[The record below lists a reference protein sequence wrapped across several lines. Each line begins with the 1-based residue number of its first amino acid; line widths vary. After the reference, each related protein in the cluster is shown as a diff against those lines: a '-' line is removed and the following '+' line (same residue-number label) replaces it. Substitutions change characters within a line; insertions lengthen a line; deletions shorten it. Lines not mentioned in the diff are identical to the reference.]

1 MERILLKTPRNRSFS
16 LSVVAPMYNEEE
28 NIDVFLS
35 RLIPIL
41 KKVTPDYNI
50 ICIND
55 GSTDNTLEKLIE
67 NHKRNSTIEIIN
79 LSRNFGKEMAL
90 TAGLDYSQGDIV
102 IPIDSDLQDPP
113 ELIEEMVNKWKEG
126 FDVVYATR
134 RIRHGENWFKKN
146 TAAFFYKIINT
157 VSEIPIPENTGDFRL
172 MDKRV
177 VVAIRQLPEEARFM
191 KGIFSW
197 VGFKQTAIMYD
208 RQPRFSGKTS
218 WNYWKL
224 WNFSLDGFTSFSH
237 LPIRVWSY
245 IGITISLFSLIYAV
259 TLVTYVIF
267 VKGIDVPGYASLM
280 VVTLF
285 LGGIILISLGVLG
298 EYIGRIFN
306 EVKKRPLYLISD
318 LWGFGRETKE

>member
-28 NIDVFLS
+28 NIDIFLS

-41 KKVTPDYNI
+41 KKTTPDYNI

-67 NHKRNSTIEIIN
+67 NHKINSAIEIIN
-79 LSRNFGKEMAL
+79 FSRNFGKEMAL

-134 RIRHGENWFKKN
+134 RIRHGESWFKKS
-146 TAAFFYKIINT
+146 TAAFFYKIINA

-191 KGIFSW
+191 KGVFSW

-208 RQPRFSGKTS
+208 RQSRFAGKTS

-245 IGITISLFSLIYAV
+245 VGITISLFSLIYAV
-259 TLVTYVIF
+259 ILVTYVIF